1 MSVVNLVIVGLLLI
15 TSLASI
21 LVYIRQ
27 QRTAPD
33 AAEMA
38 GLKAKLAQNEI
49 QLAELEKLREERSAL
64 REARASLEARL
75 MAEQKASAEREHVLK
90 DSEQRLS
97 DQFTLLANRILSETG
112 ESLQKSS
119 ETQLGHLI
127 TPLREQLQDFRARV
141 DAVNQASTDRTSSLI
156 TLVRELQD
164 KTNTVSQEAN
174 QLAQAIRGNAK
185 QQGDW
190 GELIVERILEAS
202 GLQKGIEYE
211 AQSSIRMDEGNLVR
225 PDFMVHLPGSKEV
238 ILDSKV
244 SLTAYERWASSAE
257 DAVRQ
262 QALQEH
268 LKSVRAHVKELQ
280 DKDYSQ
286 LMGNR
291 SLDFVVMCIPLEPA
305 YQLAMQ
311 EDRSLMYDLAAS
323 NVVIT
328 GPATLMITL
337 KLIAQLW
344 RREKENQNAAVI
356 ADKAGKL
363 YDHILRIEESMS
375 RARSQLETV
384 TRSMDEAY
392 NRLTDGRGNA
402 IKRINEL
409 KQLGAKVSKTL
420 PASLEGSLDEDEQDA
435 VDEDK

>member
-1 MSVVNLVIVGLLLI
+1 MSISTIVIVGLLLI

-21 LVYIRQ
+21 LIFLRQ
-27 QRTAPD
+27 QRFAPD

-38 GLKAKLAQNEI
+38 GLKARLAQNDI
-49 QLAELEKLREERSAL
+49 QLAELEKLREEKSAL
-64 REARASLEARL
+64 LEARASLEARL
-75 MAEQKASAEREHVLK
+75 DAEQKAMADKEKILK

-97 DQFTLLANRILSETG
+97 DQFSLLANRILNETG
-112 ESLQKSS
+112 ESLQKNS
-119 ETQLGHLI
+119 EKQLGHLI

-156 TLVRELQD
+156 TLVRELQE
-164 KTNTVSQEAN
+164 KTNSVSQEAN

-202 GLQKGIEYE
+202 GLQKGVEYE
-211 AQSSIRMDEGNLVR
+211 AQSTIRMDEGNLVR
-225 PDFMVHLPGSKEV
+225 PDFIVHLPGSKEV

-244 SLTAYERWASSAE
+244 SLTAYERWTSCEDEAE
-257 DAVRQ
+257 RK
-262 QALQEH
+262 QALQDH

-286 LMGNR
+286 LMRNR

-311 EDRSLMYDLAAS
+311 EDRTLMYDLAAS

-375 RARSQLETV
+375 KARSQLETV
-384 TRSMDEAY
+384 SKSMDEAY

-402 IKRINEL
+402 IRRIDEL

-420 PASLEGSLDEDEQDA
+420 PTSLEGSLDGDEEEA
-435 VDEDK
+435 LPEDK